1 MKTWQC
7 TQAPKHCVLMM
18 FVHFEWW
25 HFYRDPFSWSLH
37 PASSLQCWNLILS
50 TEWCQR
56 LKNWHIIGI
65 LSEIGHDLLW
75 YTTIR
80 KILFGDDT
88 PRHLQSVFISYMYTW
103 HASLNYMA
111 LHECTCIKNIIDIR
125 ELTSQ
130 KVVQGWVVFSLD
142 EGSQLR

>member
-1 MKTWQC
+1 
-7 TQAPKHCVLMM
+7 M
-18 FVHFEWW
+18 FWW
-25 HFYRDPFSWSLH
+25 CSSILNDGTFTGTHLVGPYTLQVAYSVEILFY
-37 PASSLQCWNLILS
+37 LQNGAKDK
-50 TEWCQR
+50 R
-56 LKNWHIIGI
+56 IGI

-75 YTTIR
+75 YTTLR

-142 EGSQLR
+142 EGSQLG